1 MATPT
6 RSAPSR
12 RVLIPTSLHVGISP
26 DEDTAEDDTVDDDTG
41 DDNCVFGEGDSAG
54 EYGAQ
59 IDHSRDDVMANRE
72 NALNHTASDEDEADF
87 GTIDSGDDAAQ
98 DDQEPG
104 EDGEIVPDLLVD
116 DDKTVAPE

>member
-41 DDNCVFGEGDSAG
+41 DDNSVFGEGDSAG
-54 EYGAQ
+54 ESDAQ
-59 IDHSRDDVMANRE
+59 I
-72 NALNHTASDEDEADF
+72 
-87 GTIDSGDDAAQ
+87 
-98 DDQEPG
+98 
-104 EDGEIVPDLLVD
+104 
-116 DDKTVAPE
+116 